1 MSILTHQWSSYAKV
15 RARFS
20 TIANPYRKAFGSSLP
35 VGEQYWTMCGKLANN
50 DGTENK
56 LSEYNQMVR
65 RGLITKEQFYGVE
78 REEEIHRY
86 NTIIHPDLNL
96 FNADFYEQM
105 VLSASQNN
113 FNPAIV
119 NADLV
124 HLPDRAAQYFC
135 KILALLSSLPKNR
148 ILLVCN
154 LILDNPRASKASRK
168 GDTDRFLK
176 NLNKEHRWN
185 THKHLWSVNTLCY
198 NYDGNGK
205 RSNSNMCT
213 YLFFKK

>member
-1 MSILTHQWSSYAKV
+1 MSIITQQWSSYAKV

-20 TIANPYRKAFGSSLP
+20 TISNPYRKVFGTSLP

-50 DGTENK
+50 DYSENK

-78 REEEIHRY
+78 REEEIHII
-86 NTIIHPDLNL
+86 NQSIHPDLNL
-96 FNADFYEQM
+96 FNNDFYEEM
-105 VLSASQNN
+105 IIAAAENR

-119 NADLV
+119 NADLI

-135 KILALLSSLPKNR
+135 KILALLSSLPKRN

-154 LILDNPRASKASRK
+154 LILDNPRASKRSRV
-168 GDTDRFLK
+168 GDLDRFLR
-176 NLNKEHRWN
+176 NLQKEHRWRL
-185 THKHLWSVNTLCY
+185 HKHLWTFNRHCY
-198 NYDGNGK
+198 NYDGNGS
-205 RSNSNMCT
+205 RSNSNMCS
-213 YLFFKK
+213 YIFFKR

>member
-65 RGLITKEQFYGVE
+65 RGLITKDQFYGVE
-78 REEEIHRY
+78 REEEIHLY
-86 NTIIHPDLNL
+86 NKTIHPDLNL
-96 FNADFYEQM
+96 YHADFYEQM
-105 VLSASQNN
+105 VSAAAQNN